1 MHIIAKCP
9 RCDAGL
15 PVAAAE
21 APSAITCGG
30 CARPIP
36 LAITP
41 ALRDDAEVDACPV
54 CRGAEF
60 WLRKDFDP
68 KLGLTVVIIGGLISA
83 GFFWYGMDVVAY
95 GVLVVAVLLDVV
107 VYGRL
112 GDITVCYRCHSEFRG
127 RYRRTAKAFDLET
140 ADDLEREYRRRIGRQ

>member
-1 MHIIAKCP
+1 M
-9 RCDAGL
+9 
-15 PVAAAE
+15 
-21 APSAITCGG
+21 
-30 CARPIP
+30 
-36 LAITP
+36 
-41 ALRDDAEVDACPV
+41 DACPV

-83 GFFWYGMDVVAY
+83 AFFWYGMDVVAY
-95 GVLVVAVLLDVV
+95 GVLVAAVLLDVV

-127 RYRRTAKAFDLET
+127 RYRRTAKVFDLET
-140 ADDLEREYRRRIGRQ
+140 ADDLEREYRRRIGKQ